1 MAGRSVGSFYFP
13 VAIISVLAWTIYGI
27 SSGIPFAVNEL
38 AYMGIIEVGNPGT
51 FGLLLSVIF
60 LILALPFWVGI
71 PLYCLYFFSLLKDG
85 KTFSQALKESFTE
98 YFALAGGGAIGTLVL
113 LAIAVTGRTIV
124 IAIYTGAL
132 FALLGAFVLYLAK
145 SIFMKI
151 R

>member
-1 MAGRSVGSFYFP
+1 MAGSSLGSFYFP

-27 SSGIPFAVNEL
+27 NMGIPFAVNEL
-38 AYMGIIEVGNPGT
+38 AYMGIIEIGNPGT

-60 LILALPFWVGI
+60 LILTLPFWVGI
-71 PLYCLYFFSLLKDG
+71 PLYCVYFFSLLKG
-85 KTFSQALKESFTE
+85 QKTFSQALKASFTE
-98 YFALAGGGAIGTLVL
+98 YFAAAGGGALGILVL

-124 IAIYTGAL
+124 TAIYTGAL

-151 R
+151 